1 MSGGRAAPATATATE
16 ARVPGAH
23 AAVRLTA
30 VGLTIDGRR
39 ILDAV
44 GFTVAVGQHW
54 VILGPN
60 GSGKTT
66 ILQIIAGYQWPT
78 RGRVSVLGRELGAVD
93 VRELRREIGIVSTAI
108 TRRVPEGDTCLQVVM
123 SGRFA
128 SLGLFYQRPTEADVV
143 RGRDLLAQV
152 GCGELADRAFGVL
165 SAGERQRVMLA
176 RALMPSPRL
185 LLLDEPTA
193 RLDIGGRE
201 SFFQVLSDLVEP
213 GGAWAGEEAPA
224 GAEAVAGTRTG
235 AGAPQSD
242 QHAATPPTV
251 LFVTH
256 HVEEVVPIFTH
267 ALLLKRG
274 RVVASGPVDEALTSE
289 RVSEAYGLEIHV
301 VRRGGRLWALPV
313 AGGDGR
319 GGVTLAPQ
327 SGREPGRGEAS

>member
-1 MSGGRAAPATATATE
+1 MSRSHSCPSVLPVV
-16 ARVPGAH
+16 RV
-23 AAVRLTA
+23 
-30 VGLTIDGRR
+30 
-39 ILDAV
+39 DAV
-44 GFTVAVGQHW
+44 DVELGHRPILRSVQLAVAPGQHW

-78 RGRVSVLGRELGAVD
+78 RGRVSVLGRDLGTVD

-108 TRRVPEGDTCLQVVM
+108 TRRVPEGDSCLQVVM

-128 SLGLFYQRPTEADVV
+128 SLGLFYQRPTADDAL
-143 RGRDLLAQV
+143 RARELLMQV
-152 GCGELADRAFGVL
+152 GCEELAERAFGVL
-165 SAGERQRVMLA
+165 SAGERQRVLLA

-201 SFFQVLSDLVEP
+201 SFFGALRDLVRP
-213 GGAWAGEEAPA
+213 GRAEAGDEARSGVGASP
-224 GAEAVAGTRTG
+224 GAEAPGSG
-235 AGAPQSD
+235 QPI
-242 QHAATPPTV
+242 AAPPTV

-256 HVEEVVPIFTH
+256 HVEEVIPIFTH

-274 RVVASGPVDEALTSE
+274 RVVAAGPVDEALTSE
-289 RVSEAYGLEIHV
+289 RVSEAYGLEIQV
-301 VRRGGRLWALPV
+301 VRRDGRLWALPV

-319 GGVTLAPQ
+319 GGVTPAP
-327 SGREPGRGEAS
+327 EPGRQEPGPEAAL